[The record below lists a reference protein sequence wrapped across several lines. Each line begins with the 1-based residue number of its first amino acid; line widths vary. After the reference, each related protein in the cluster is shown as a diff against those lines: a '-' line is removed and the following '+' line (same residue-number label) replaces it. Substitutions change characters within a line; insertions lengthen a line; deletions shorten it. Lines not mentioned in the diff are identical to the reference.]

1 MTIKVSAEMMRLLR
15 ILADC
20 PEGATQH
27 ELTMQGV
34 RSSVLYEAVTLAIVR
49 VMQERALG
57 NVAYRFHVL
66 PASIQLLDLQE

>member
-20 PEGATQH
+20 PVGATQH

-34 RSSVLYEAVTLAIVR
+34 RSSVLYKAVMLAIVR
-49 VMQERALG
+49 VKQERVLG
-57 NVAYRFHVL
+57 NVAYRFHIL